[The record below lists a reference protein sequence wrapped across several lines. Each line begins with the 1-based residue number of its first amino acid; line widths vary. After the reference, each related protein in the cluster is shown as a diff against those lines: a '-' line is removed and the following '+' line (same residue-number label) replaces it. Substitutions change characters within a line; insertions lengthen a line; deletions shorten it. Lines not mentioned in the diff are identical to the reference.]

1 MRVSIAE
8 IGAAL
13 DIAAF
18 AEKTGEVCGV
28 VTDSRKAGPGSLFV
42 CVPGE
47 RVDGHD
53 FAAAAVERGAVALLA
68 QRPLSV
74 PDGGGG
80 EVPVFVVPDSVEGL
94 GQLARWWRDRTSA
107 LVTGVT
113 GTAGKTTVKEVL
125 AQVLSVRGKTAR
137 NALNLNNQIG
147 MPLSMLAADG
157 DEAFWVME
165 AGISHEGDMEALG
178 AILRPDL
185 ALILNVG
192 AGHTAGLGKKG
203 VAWHKTRLLASL
215 AGGGRALVSADYPD
229 LAREARAVVGETQF
243 FTAEGRPL
251 RYSGTYTGHQENG
264 RGLYRLRLDGDVCD
278 VYAPFVGGY
287 GAENAIAIAAAAHM
301 LGLTAAE
308 IVRGFAA
315 ATLPPPR
322 FMRRQCGSWIVIDDS
337 YNANPLSMRR
347 MLEAAS
353 EAAGGKNF
361 VAVLGEMLE
370 LGDLAEKEHEM
381 LGRQLAELRP
391 TAVFWKGG
399 AFEALCGGLEHG
411 KYAGFTA
418 RVSDGASLREALERC
433 GCAPSQ
439 GGLVLF
445 KGSRGNHLET
455 LADAFAAWTRDGE

>member
-74 PDGGGG
+74 PDGGG

-229 LAREARAVVGETQF
+229 LAREARAVVGEH
-243 FTAEGRPL
+243 AARDRRLLEVVEPYLLVGRDLPL
-251 RYSGTYTGHQENG
+251 
-264 RGLYRLRLDGDVCD
+264 
-278 VYAPFVGGY
+278 
-287 GAENAIAIAAAAHM
+287 
-301 LGLTAAE
+301 LGL
-308 IVRGFAA
+308 
-315 ATLPPPR
+315 
-322 FMRRQCGSWIVIDDS
+322 
-337 YNANPLSMRR
+337 
-347 MLEAAS
+347 
-353 EAAGGKNF
+353 
-361 VAVLGEMLE
+361 
-370 LGDLAEKEHEM
+370 
-381 LGRQLAELRP
+381 
-391 TAVFWKGG
+391 
-399 AFEALCGGLEHG
+399 
-411 KYAGFTA
+411 
-418 RVSDGASLREALERC
+418 
-433 GCAPSQ
+433 
-439 GGLVLF
+439 
-445 KGSRGNHLET
+445 
-455 LADAFAAWTRDGE
+455 

>member
-1 MRVSIAE
+1 MRVSIAD

-13 DIAAF
+13 HIAAY
-18 AEKTGEVCGV
+18 ADMAGEVCGV

-47 RVDGHD
+47 HADGHD
-53 FAAAAVERGAVALLA
+53 FAEAAVARGAVALLA

-74 PDGGGG
+74 PDGRGG
-80 EVPVFVVPDSVEGL
+80 ETPVFVVPDSVEAL
-94 GQLARWWRDRTSA
+94 GKLARWQRDRVSA
-107 LVTGVT
+107 VVVGVT

-137 NALNLNNQIG
+137 NELNLNNQIG

-165 AGISHEGDMEALG
+165 AGISREGDMEALG
-178 AILRPDL
+178 AVLHPDL

-203 VAWHKTRLLASL
+203 VAWHKTRLLTAL
-215 AGGGRALVSADYPD
+215 AEGGRGLVSADYPD
-229 LAREARAVVGETQF
+229 LAREARAVLGAVQF
-243 FTAEGRPL
+243 FTAEGRPMPY
-251 RYSGTYTGHQENG
+251 RGAYTGHVENG
-264 RGLYRLRLDGDVCD
+264 RGVYRLWLDGEACD
-278 VYAPFVGGY
+278 VHAPFTGGY
-287 GAENAIAIAAAAHM
+287 GAENAIAVAAAAHM
-301 LGLTAAE
+301 LGLTPAE
-308 IVRGFAA
+308 ISEGFASA
-315 ATLPPPR
+315 ALPPQR
-322 FMRRQCGSWIVIDDS
+322 FMRRQCGAWTVIDDS

-353 EAAGGKNF
+353 EAAGGKPF
-361 VAVLGEMLE
+361 LVVLGEMLE
-370 LGDLAEKEHEM
+370 LGALSEKEHET
-381 LGRQLAELRP
+381 LGRQLAEMRP
-391 TAVFWKGG
+391 AAVIWKGG
-399 AFEALCGGLEHG
+399 EFEALCGGLERG

-418 RVSDGASLREALERC
+418 RVEDEASFAAALSRS
-433 GCAPSQ
+433 GCTPSQ

-455 LADAFAAWTRDGE
+455 LAAAFAAWANGE